1 MTNTYQYP
9 VLCRVNCHKPATARV
24 TADIRYQ
31 QLEVVRQS
39 NPKHHHSDFVNDPR
53 RHRQR
58 AQRTTELVGAD
69 GHDTLVPVGPSHNSD
84 LEDRCASPL
93 TEERI
98 DDQCGHRLQLRVD
111 ELDRMS
117 ERPCTLLQKSAPTYR
132 VLKLQV
138 GTVQEWLDFLRVHFA
153 QRFKVRER
161 SSGLE

>member
-39 NPKHHHSDFVNDPR
+39 NPKHHRWYHSDFFVSDPR

-58 AQRTTELVGAD
+58 AQRTTELSGAD
-69 GHDTLVPVGPSHNSD
+69 GHDTLVPVGPCDESD
-84 LEDRCASPL
+84 LEDRRASSPL
-93 TEERI
+93 TTERF
-98 DDQCGHRLQLRVD
+98 DDQCGHRLQLQVD

-117 ERPCTLLQKSAPTYR
+117 ERPCTSLQSQSVST
-132 VLKLQV
+132 
-138 GTVQEWLDFLRVHFA
+138 D
-153 QRFKVRER
+153 VRG
-161 SSGLE
+161 SQAA

>member
-1 MTNTYQYP
+1 M
-9 VLCRVNCHKPATARV
+9 

-39 NPKHHHSDFVNDPR
+39 NPKHHRWYHSDFFVNDPP

-69 GHDTLVPVGPSHNSD
+69 GHDTLVPVGPCDDSD
-84 LEDRCASPL
+84 LEDRRASPL
-93 TEERI
+93 TTERF

-132 VLKLQV
+132 VLKLH
-138 GTVQEWLDFLRVHFA
+138 ESLDFLHVHFA